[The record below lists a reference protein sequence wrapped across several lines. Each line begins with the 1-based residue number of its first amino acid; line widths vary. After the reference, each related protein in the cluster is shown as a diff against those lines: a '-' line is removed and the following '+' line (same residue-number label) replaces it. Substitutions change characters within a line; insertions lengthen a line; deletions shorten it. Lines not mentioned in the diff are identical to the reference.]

1 MHKFFTAPPK
11 SSALPA
17 FHSVGLLNVP
27 YSTFAGASVA
37 RLVRSALSSLRDKN
51 LCIIR
56 ANRPVKRIY
65 PLTFILLGFLTVGV
79 SSLVA
84 QENWPAMIQT
94 LKQQVRSNPGD
105 ENLRNQLAIAHNNYA
120 MALGNQKK
128 WEEATRPM
136 EEALRLDR
144 HNVHFK
150 ENLSLVHLNH
160 AFQLYQEPNR
170 TYSYKSYRHLKA
182 KGLVEK
188 ALRLNSKLAPAYV
201 LLGDIEY
208 DNQQLPKAELAWQKA
223 QRLDPGMNGL
233 ASRLDRVGRES
244 KVESDMN
251 RVAGLHF
258 TLRYDDSVERSTGF
272 DMRRVLQKARLDV
285 GRDFQYRPKHKI
297 VVLLYSKET
306 FRKVREGAPE
316 WLAGMFDGKIRV
328 PMPESERD
336 LGSVK
341 GTVVHEYTHAVVHEL
356 SRGRVPHWFNEGLAE
371 YQEAKFAKTSK
382 PASSLRQ
389 ALAADELLPWNQI
402 ESLFSGRS
410 LRQVELGYHQSHSVV
425 AYLAQ
430 RYGFWHMPRLLKQM
444 AQGVSFEEALEQEFK
459 SSAQRLEKDWK
470 RWLPRFF

>member
-1 MHKFFTAPPK
+1 MVT
-11 SSALPA
+11 
-17 FHSVGLLNVP
+17 
-27 YSTFAGASVA
+27 
-37 RLVRSALSSLRDKN
+37 
-51 LCIIR
+51 
-56 ANRPVKRIY
+56 
-65 PLTFILLGFLTVGV
+65 LLGV
-79 SSLVA
+79 LVLVIPRLAA
-84 QENWPAMIQT
+84 QENWPAVIQT
-94 LKQQVRSNPGD
+94 LKQQVRSNQGD

-128 WEEATRPM
+128 WEEATRQM

-144 HNVHFK
+144 QNTRFK
-150 ENLSLVHLNH
+150 ENFSLVHLNH
-160 AFQLYQEPNR
+160 AYQLYQEPSR
-170 TYSYKSYRHLKA
+170 THSYQSYRHLKA

-208 DNQQLPKAELAWQKA
+208 DNQQLPKAERSWKKA
-223 QRLDPGMNGL
+223 QKLDPRMNGL

-244 KVESDMN
+244 EVESDMN
-251 RVAGLHF
+251 SVADFHF
-258 TLRYDDSVERSTGF
+258 TLRYDDSVKRSTGF
-272 DMRRVLQKARLDV
+272 DIRRVLRQARLEV
-285 GRDFQYRPKHKI
+285 GREFQYRPKHKI

-306 FRKVREGAPE
+306 FRKVRQGAPE
-316 WLAGMFDGKIRV
+316 WLAGMFDGKIRL

-382 PASSLRQ
+382 PASSLKQ
-389 ALAADELLPWNQI
+389 ALDADELVPWSQV

-410 LRQVELGYHQSHSVV
+410 IDQVRLGYDQSHSVV

-430 RYGFWHMPRLLKQM
+430 RYGFWHIPRLLKQM
-444 AQGVSFEEALEQEFK
+444 AQGVSFEEALRQEFK
-459 SSAQRLEKDWK
+459 SPAERLEKDWK

>member
-1 MHKFFTAPPK
+1 M
-11 SSALPA
+11 
-17 FHSVGLLNVP
+17 
-27 YSTFAGASVA
+27 
-37 RLVRSALSSLRDKN
+37 
-51 LCIIR
+51 
-56 ANRPVKRIY
+56 RPVTRTY
-65 PLTFILLGFLTVGV
+65 LLMFILLGVLLLSNSG
-79 SSLVA
+79 LKA
-84 QENWPAMIQT
+84 QENRPAVIQT
-94 LKQQVRSNPGD
+94 LEQQVRSNRGD
-105 ENLRNQLAIAHNNYA
+105 ENLRDQLAIARNNYA
-120 MALGNQKK
+120 MDLGKQKK
-128 WEEATRPM
+128 WEEATRQM

-144 HNVHFK
+144 HNARFK

-160 AFQLYQEPNR
+160 AYQLYQEPSR
-170 TYSYKSYRHLKA
+170 THSYQSYRHLKA

-223 QRLDPGMNGL
+223 QKLDPDVNGL
-233 ASRLDRVGRES
+233 ASRLDGVGRES
-244 KVESDMN
+244 KVESNMN
-251 RVAGLHF
+251 SVADLNF
-258 TLRYDDSVERSTGF
+258 TLRYDDSVKRSTEF
-272 DMRRVLQKARLDV
+272 DMRRVLQEARLDV

-336 LGSVK
+336 LSSVK

-382 PASSLRQ
+382 PASSLKQ
-389 ALAADELLPWNQI
+389 ALEADELVPWNQI
-402 ESLFSGRS
+402 ESLFSGGS
-410 LRQVELGYHQSHSVV
+410 IDQVRLGYAQSYSVV

-430 RYGFWHMPRLLKQM
+430 HYGFWHMPRLLKQM
-444 AQGVSFEEALEQEFK
+444 AQGVSFEKALRQEFSFPVERLEQ
-459 SSAQRLEKDWK
+459 DWK

>member
-1 MHKFFTAPPK
+1 M
-11 SSALPA
+11 
-17 FHSVGLLNVP
+17 
-27 YSTFAGASVA
+27 
-37 RLVRSALSSLRDKN
+37 
-51 LCIIR
+51 
-56 ANRPVKRIY
+56 
-65 PLTFILLGFLTVGV
+65 LLGFLMVGV
-79 SSLVA
+79 SSLAA
-84 QENWPAMIQT
+84 QENWSAMIQT
-94 LKQQVRSNPGD
+94 LKQQVRNNRGD

-120 MALGNQKK
+120 MALGNEKK
-128 WEEATRPM
+128 WEEATRQM
-136 EEALRLDR
+136 EEAVRLDR
-144 HNVHFK
+144 QNARFK
-150 ENLSLVHLNH
+150 KNLSLVHLNH
-160 AFQLYQEPNR
+160 AFQLYQEPSR
-170 TYSYKSYRHLKA
+170 THSYQSYRHLKA

-188 ALRLNSKLAPAYV
+188 ALGLNSKLAPAYV

-208 DNQQLPKAELAWQKA
+208 NNQQLPKAELAWQRA
-223 QRLDPGMNGL
+223 QRLDPAISGL
-233 ASRLDRVGRES
+233 AGRLDRVGRES

-251 RVAGLHF
+251 SVADLHF
-258 TLRYDDSVERSTGF
+258 TLRYDDSVKRSTGF
-272 DMRRVLQKARLDV
+272 DMRRVLQEARQDV
-285 GRDFQYRPKHKI
+285 GRDFQYRPEHKI

-371 YQEAKFAKTSK
+371 YQAAKFSKTSK
-382 PASSLRQ
+382 PASSLKQ
-389 ALAADELLPWNQI
+389 ALDADGLLPWNQI

-410 LRQVELGYHQSHSVV
+410 IDQVRLGYEQSYSVV
-425 AYLAQ
+425 AYLAH

-459 SSAQRLEKDWK
+459 SPAKRLEKDWK

>member
-1 MHKFFTAPPK
+1 M
-11 SSALPA
+11 
-17 FHSVGLLNVP
+17 NQ
-27 YSTFAGASVA
+27 
-37 RLVRSALSSLRDKN
+37 
-51 LCIIR
+51 
-56 ANRPVKRIY
+56 PVKGFY
-65 PLTFILLGFLTVGV
+65 PLTLIVLGVLLLSV
-79 SSLVA
+79 SGLGA
-84 QENWPAMIQT
+84 QENWPAIIRT
-94 LKQQVRSNPGD
+94 LKQQVRSNRGD

-128 WEEATRPM
+128 WEEATRQM
-136 EEALRLDR
+136 EEGLRLDR
-144 HNVHFK
+144 HNPRFK
-150 ENLSLVHLNH
+150 KNLSLVHLNH
-160 AFQLYQEPNR
+160 AYQLYQDPSR
-170 TYSYKSYRHLKA
+170 THSYQSYRHLKA

-223 QRLDPGMNGL
+223 QRLDPAINGL

-251 RVAGLHF
+251 SVADLHF
-258 TLRYDDSVERSTGF
+258 TLRYDDSVKRSTGF
-272 DMRRVLQKARLDV
+272 DMRRVLQEARLDV
-285 GRDFQYRPKHKI
+285 GRDFQYRPTHKI

-306 FRKVREGAPE
+306 FRRVREGAPE

-356 SRGRVPHWFNEGLAE
+356 SRGHVPHWFNEGLAE
-371 YQEAKFAKTSK
+371 YQEAKFSKARK

-389 ALAADELLPWNQI
+389 ALDADELLPWSQI

-410 LRQVELGYHQSHSVV
+410 IRQVELGYDQSHSVV

-444 AQGVSFEEALEQEFK
+444 AQGASFEEALKQEFK
-459 SSAQRLEKDWK
+459 SPAQRLEKEWK

>member
-1 MHKFFTAPPK
+1 MNP
-11 SSALPA
+11 
-17 FHSVGLLNVP
+17 SVERV
-27 YSTFAGASVA
+27 
-37 RLVRSALSSLRDKN
+37 
-51 LCIIR
+51 
-56 ANRPVKRIY
+56 Y
-65 PLTFILLGFLTVGV
+65 PLIFSLLVLLIVGIPR
-79 SSLVA
+79 LAA
-84 QENWPAMIQT
+84 QENWPAIIQT
-94 LKQQVRSNPGD
+94 LKQQVRNNRGD

-120 MALGNQKK
+120 MALGNEKK
-128 WEEATRPM
+128 WEEATRQM
-136 EEALRLDR
+136 EEAVRLDR
-144 HNVHFK
+144 QNARFK
-150 ENLSLVHLNH
+150 KNLSLVHLNH
-160 AFQLYQEPNR
+160 AFQLYQEPSR
-170 TYSYKSYRHLKA
+170 THSYQSYRHLKA

-208 DNQQLPKAELAWQKA
+208 NNQQLPKAELAWQRA
-223 QRLDPGMNGL
+223 QRLDPAISGL
-233 ASRLDRVGRES
+233 AGRLDRVGRES

-251 RVAGLHF
+251 SVADLHF
-258 TLRYDDSVERSTGF
+258 TLRYDDSVKRSTGF
-272 DMRRVLQKARLDV
+272 DMRRVLQEARQDV
-285 GRDFQYRPKHKI
+285 GRDFQYRPEHKI

-371 YQEAKFAKTSK
+371 YQEAKFSKTSK
-382 PASSLRQ
+382 PASSLKQ
-389 ALAADELLPWNQI
+389 ALDADGLLPWNQI

-410 LRQVELGYHQSHSVV
+410 IDQVRLGYEQSYSVV

-459 SSAQRLEKDWK
+459 SPAKRLEKDWK

>member
-1 MHKFFTAPPK
+1 M
-11 SSALPA
+11 
-17 FHSVGLLNVP
+17 
-27 YSTFAGASVA
+27 
-37 RLVRSALSSLRDKN
+37 
-51 LCIIR
+51 
-56 ANRPVKRIY
+56 
-65 PLTFILLGFLTVGV
+65 LLGFLMVGV
-79 SSLVA
+79 SSLAA
-84 QENWPAMIQT
+84 QENWSAMIQT
-94 LKQQVRSNPGD
+94 LKQQVRNNRGD

-120 MALGNQKK
+120 MALGNEKK
-128 WEEATRPM
+128 WEDATRQM
-136 EEALRLDR
+136 EEAVRLDR
-144 HNVHFK
+144 QNARFK
-150 ENLSLVHLNH
+150 KNLSLVHLNH
-160 AFQLYQEPNR
+160 AFQLYQEPSR
-170 TYSYKSYRHLKA
+170 THSYQSYRHLKA

-208 DNQQLPKAELAWQKA
+208 NNQQLPKAELAWQRA
-223 QRLDPGMNGL
+223 QRLDPAINGL
-233 ASRLDRVGRES
+233 AGRLDRVGRES

-251 RVAGLHF
+251 SVADLHF
-258 TLRYDDSVERSTGF
+258 TLRYDDSVKRSTGF
-272 DMRRVLQKARLDV
+272 DMRRVLQEARQDV
-285 GRDFQYRPKHKI
+285 GRDFQYRPEHKI

-371 YQEAKFAKTSK
+371 YQEAKFSKTSK
-382 PASSLRQ
+382 PARSLKQ
-389 ALAADELLPWNQI
+389 ALDADGLLPWNQI

-410 LRQVELGYHQSHSVV
+410 IDQVRLGYEQSYSVV

-459 SSAQRLEKDWK
+459 SPAKRLEKDWK

>member
-1 MHKFFTAPPK
+1 M
-11 SSALPA
+11 
-17 FHSVGLLNVP
+17 
-27 YSTFAGASVA
+27 
-37 RLVRSALSSLRDKN
+37 
-51 LCIIR
+51 
-56 ANRPVKRIY
+56 NRPDKRFY
-65 PLTFILLGFLTVGV
+65 PLTFILLGAPLLSV
-79 SSLVA
+79 SGLGA
-84 QENWPAMIQT
+84 QENWPAIIRT

-105 ENLRNQLAIAHNNYA
+105 EKLRNQLAIAHNNYA
-120 MALGNQKK
+120 MVLGDQRK
-128 WEEATRPM
+128 WEEATRQM

-144 HNVHFK
+144 QNTRFK
-150 ENLSLVHLNH
+150 ENLSLVHLND
-160 AFQLYQEPNR
+160 AYQLYQEPGR
-170 TYSYKSYRHLKA
+170 TYSYQSYRHLKA

-208 DNQQLPKAELAWQKA
+208 DNQQLPKAELAWRKA
-223 QRLDPGMNGL
+223 QRLDPGIDGL

-251 RVAGLHF
+251 SVADLHF
-258 TLRYDDSVERSTGF
+258 TLRYDDSVKRSTGF
-272 DMRRVLQKARLDV
+272 DIRRVLQEARLDV
-285 GRDFQYRPKHKI
+285 GRDFQYRPKHKV

-316 WLAGMFDGKIRV
+316 WLAGMFDGKIRL

-371 YQEAKFAKTSK
+371 YQEAKFSKTSK

-389 ALAADELLPWNQI
+389 ALDADELLPWNQI
-402 ESLFSGRS
+402 ENLFSGRS
-410 LRQVELGYHQSHSVV
+410 IRQVELGYVQSHSVV

-430 RYGFWHMPRLLKQM
+430 RYGFWRMPRLLKQM
-444 AQGVSFEEALEQEFK
+444 AQGVSFEEALQQEFK
-459 SSAQRLEKDWK
+459 SSAERLEKDWK

>member
-1 MHKFFTAPPK
+1 MVT
-11 SSALPA
+11 
-17 FHSVGLLNVP
+17 
-27 YSTFAGASVA
+27 
-37 RLVRSALSSLRDKN
+37 
-51 LCIIR
+51 
-56 ANRPVKRIY
+56 
-65 PLTFILLGFLTVGV
+65 LLGV
-79 SSLVA
+79 LVLVIPRLAA
-84 QENWPAMIQT
+84 QENWPAVIQT
-94 LKQQVRSNPGD
+94 LKQQVRSNQGD

-128 WEEATRPM
+128 WEEATRQM

-144 HNVHFK
+144 QNTRFK

-160 AFQLYQEPNR
+160 AYQLYQEPSR
-170 TYSYKSYRHLKA
+170 THSYQSYRHLKA

-208 DNQQLPKAELAWQKA
+208 DNQQLPKAERSWKKA
-223 QRLDPGMNGL
+223 QKLDPRMNGL

-244 KVESDMN
+244 EVESDMN
-251 RVAGLHF
+251 SVADFHF
-258 TLRYDDSVERSTGF
+258 TLRYDDSVKRSTGF
-272 DMRRVLQKARLDV
+272 DIRRVLRQARLEV
-285 GRDFQYRPKHKI
+285 GREFQYRPKHKI

-306 FRKVREGAPE
+306 FRKVRQGAPE
-316 WLAGMFDGKIRV
+316 WLAGMFDGKIRL

-356 SRGRVPHWFNEGLAE
+356 SRGQVPHWFNEGLAE
-371 YQEAKFAKTSK
+371 YQEAKFAKTST
-382 PASSLRQ
+382 PASSLKQ
-389 ALAADELLPWNQI
+389 ALDADELVPWSQV

-410 LRQVELGYHQSHSVV
+410 IDQVRLGYDQSHSVV

-430 RYGFWHMPRLLKQM
+430 RYGFWHIPRLLKQM
-444 AQGVSFEEALEQEFK
+444 AQGVSFEEALRQEFK
-459 SSAQRLEKDWK
+459 SPAERLEKDWK

>member
-1 MHKFFTAPPK
+1 M
-11 SSALPA
+11 
-17 FHSVGLLNVP
+17 
-27 YSTFAGASVA
+27 
-37 RLVRSALSSLRDKN
+37 
-51 LCIIR
+51 
-56 ANRPVKRIY
+56 NRPVKRFY
-65 PLTFILLGFLTVGV
+65 PLTFIFLGFLTVGV

-105 ENLRNQLAIAHNNYA
+105 KNLRNQLAIAHNNYA

-128 WEEATRPM
+128 WEEATRQM
-136 EEALRLDR
+136 EEVLRLDR
-144 HNVHFK
+144 QNARFK

-160 AFQLYQEPNR
+160 AYQLYQEPSR
-170 TYSYKSYRHLKA
+170 THSYQSYRHLKA

-208 DNQQLPKAELAWQKA
+208 DNQQLPKAERAWEKA
-223 QRLDPGMNGL
+223 QKLDPHMNGL
-233 ASRLDRVGRES
+233 ASRLDRVDREFE
-244 KVESDMN
+244 VESDMN
-251 RVAGLHF
+251 SVADLHF
-258 TLRYDDSVERSTGF
+258 TLRYDDSVKRSTGF
-272 DMRRVLQKARLDV
+272 NIRRVLQQARLDV
-285 GRDFQYRPKHKI
+285 GRDFQYRPEHKI
-297 VVLLYSKET
+297 VVLLYSKAT

-316 WLAGMFDGKIRV
+316 WLAGIFDGKIRV
-328 PMPESERD
+328 PMPENKRD

-371 YQEAKFAKTSK
+371 YQEAKFAKTRKS
-382 PASSLRQ
+382 ASSLKQ
-389 ALAADELLPWNQI
+389 ALDADELVPWSQV
-402 ESLFSGRS
+402 ESLFRGRS
-410 LRQVELGYHQSHSVV
+410 IDQVKLGYDQSHSVV

-444 AQGVSFEEALEQEFK
+444 AQGASFEEALRQEFK
-459 SSAQRLEKDWK
+459 SPAERLEKDWK

>member
-1 MHKFFTAPPK
+1 M
-11 SSALPA
+11 
-17 FHSVGLLNVP
+17 
-27 YSTFAGASVA
+27 
-37 RLVRSALSSLRDKN
+37 
-51 LCIIR
+51 
-56 ANRPVKRIY
+56 
-65 PLTFILLGFLTVGV
+65 FILLGV
-79 SSLVA
+79 LVLVIPRLAA
-84 QENWPAMIQT
+84 QENWPAVIQT
-94 LKQQVRSNPGD
+94 LKQQVRSNQGD

-128 WEEATRPM
+128 WEEATRQM

-144 HNVHFK
+144 QNTRFK

-160 AFQLYQEPNR
+160 AYQLYQEPSR
-170 TYSYKSYRHLKA
+170 THSYQSYRHLKA

-208 DNQQLPKAELAWQKA
+208 DNQQLPKAERSWKKA
-223 QRLDPGMNGL
+223 QKLDPRMNGL

-244 KVESDMN
+244 EVESDMN
-251 RVAGLHF
+251 SVADLHF
-258 TLRYDDSVERSTGF
+258 TLRYDDSVKRSTGF
-272 DMRRVLQKARLDV
+272 DIRRVLRQARLDV
-285 GRDFQYRPKHKI
+285 GREFQYRPKHKI

-306 FRKVREGAPE
+306 FRKVRQGAPE
-316 WLAGMFDGKIRV
+316 WLAGMFDGKIRL

-382 PASSLRQ
+382 PASSLKQ
-389 ALAADELLPWNQI
+389 ALDADELVPWSQV

-410 LRQVELGYHQSHSVV
+410 IDQVRLGYDQSHSVV

-430 RYGFWHMPRLLKQM
+430 RYGFWHIPRLLKQIS
-444 AQGVSFEEALEQEFK
+444 QGVSFEEALEQEFK
-459 SSAQRLEKDWK
+459 SPAQRLEKDWK

>member
-1 MHKFFTAPPK
+1 M
-11 SSALPA
+11 
-17 FHSVGLLNVP
+17 
-27 YSTFAGASVA
+27 
-37 RLVRSALSSLRDKN
+37 
-51 LCIIR
+51 
-56 ANRPVKRIY
+56 RPVTRTY
-65 PLTFILLGFLTVGV
+65 LLMFILLGVLLLSNSG
-79 SSLVA
+79 LEA
-84 QENWPAMIQT
+84 QENWPAVIQT
-94 LKQQVRSNPGD
+94 LEQQVRSNRED
-105 ENLRNQLAIAHNNYA
+105 ENLRDQLAIARNNYA
-120 MALGNQKK
+120 MDLGKQKK
-128 WEEATRPM
+128 WEEATRQM

-144 HNVHFK
+144 HNARFK

-160 AFQLYQEPNR
+160 AYQLYQEPSR
-170 TYSYKSYRHLKA
+170 THSYQSYRHLKA

-223 QRLDPGMNGL
+223 QKLDPDVNGL
-233 ASRLDRVGRES
+233 ASRLDGVGRES
-244 KVESDMN
+244 KVESNMN
-251 RVAGLHF
+251 SVADLNF
-258 TLRYDDSVERSTGF
+258 TLRYDDSVKRSTEF
-272 DMRRVLQKARLDV
+272 DMRRVLQEARLDV

-336 LGSVK
+336 LSSVK

-382 PASSLRQ
+382 PASSLKQ
-389 ALAADELLPWNQI
+389 ALEADELVPWNQI
-402 ESLFSGRS
+402 ESLFSGGS
-410 LRQVELGYHQSHSVV
+410 IDQVRLGYAQSYSVV

-430 RYGFWHMPRLLKQM
+430 HYGFWHMPRLLKQM
-444 AQGVSFEEALEQEFK
+444 AQGVSFEKALRQEFSFPVERLEQ
-459 SSAQRLEKDWK
+459 DWK

>member
-1 MHKFFTAPPK
+1 MVT
-11 SSALPA
+11 
-17 FHSVGLLNVP
+17 
-27 YSTFAGASVA
+27 
-37 RLVRSALSSLRDKN
+37 
-51 LCIIR
+51 
-56 ANRPVKRIY
+56 
-65 PLTFILLGFLTVGV
+65 LLGV
-79 SSLVA
+79 LVLVIPRLAA
-84 QENWPAMIQT
+84 QENWPAVIQT
-94 LKQQVRSNPGD
+94 LKQQVRSNQGD
-105 ENLRNQLAIAHNNYA
+105 EKLRNQLAIAHNNYA

-128 WEEATRPM
+128 WEEATRQM

-144 HNVHFK
+144 QNTRFK

-160 AFQLYQEPNR
+160 AYQLYQEPSR
-170 TYSYKSYRHLKA
+170 THSYQSYRHLKA

-208 DNQQLPKAELAWQKA
+208 DNQQLPKAERSWKKA
-223 QRLDPGMNGL
+223 QKLDPRMNGL

-244 KVESDMN
+244 EVESDMN
-251 RVAGLHF
+251 SVADLHF
-258 TLRYDDSVERSTGF
+258 TLRYDDSVKRSTGF
-272 DMRRVLQKARLDV
+272 DIRRVLRQARLEV
-285 GRDFQYRPKHKI
+285 GREFQYRPKHKI

-306 FRKVREGAPE
+306 FRKVRQGAPE
-316 WLAGMFDGKIRV
+316 WLAGMFDGKIRL

-371 YQEAKFAKTSK
+371 YQEAKFAKISK
-382 PASSLRQ
+382 PASSLKQ
-389 ALAADELLPWNQI
+389 ALDADELVPWSQV

-410 LRQVELGYHQSHSVV
+410 IDQVRLGYDQSHSVV

-430 RYGFWHMPRLLKQM
+430 RYGFWHIPRLLKQM
-444 AQGVSFEEALEQEFK
+444 AQGVSFEEALRQEFK
-459 SSAQRLEKDWK
+459 SPAERLEKDWK